1 VAAGQ
6 WTDAGAGGWDAAA
19 ASMPA
24 APLDFTAAA
33 PAMDTFGAQY

>member
-1 VAAGQ
+1 MGSSVLHFNN
-6 WTDAGAGGWDAAA
+6 DRLLD